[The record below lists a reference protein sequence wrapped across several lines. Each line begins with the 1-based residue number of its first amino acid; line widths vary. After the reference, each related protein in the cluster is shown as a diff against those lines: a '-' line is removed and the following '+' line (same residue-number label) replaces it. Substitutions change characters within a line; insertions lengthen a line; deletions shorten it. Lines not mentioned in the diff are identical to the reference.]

1 MALKAAEAP
10 LVSAFVAHAVFP
22 KDTWRKFCR
31 RPPPLRSPPASP
43 AAAATTAAS
52 AAAPA
57 AAAAA
62 DANGAVGNSAGTSV
76 PVEAAASS
84 AGSAGDWAIFE
95 RFWVTNSIPGTTSR
109 LPKDDAFV
117 VLDIMPKIAADLC

>member
-22 KDTWRKFCR
+22 KDTWRRFCR
-31 RPPPLRSPPASP
+31 RPPPLPSPSPSHPPHPPAVD
-43 AAAATTAAS
+43 TT
-52 AAAPA
+52 
-57 AAAAA
+57 
-62 DANGAVGNSAGTSV
+62 GGGNSAGTSL
-76 PVEAAASS
+76 PQEQAASAS
-84 AGSAGDWAIFE
+84 SGYGDWAIFE